1 MSSIW
6 HITNQDENTTD
17 VPEKENFV
25 VLIGHWTSCLWY
37 GGEEPEPIF
46 WENVKK
52 WCYLDDL
59 LALETEL
66 AKCKKQVKKLR
77 EQNRILRESVG
88 EYFNKWIDA
97 NIQAIKDKD
106 QIRVLT
112 EQEQA
117 RHQLIIDQLKGLK

>member
-1 MSSIW
+1 MRIKGGITMSKDIW

-17 VPEKENFV
+17 VPEEENFV

-59 LALETEL
+59 LALESEL
-66 AKCKKQVKKLR
+66 DRTRKALNVAVDELTKIKVAA
-77 EQNRILRESVG
+77 ESVG
-88 EYFNKWIDA
+88 IGFFMTA
-97 NIQAIKDKD
+97 AISALAKINTALEQKDVK
-106 QIRVLT
+106 
-112 EQEQA
+112 
-117 RHQLIIDQLKGLK
+117 

>member
-1 MSSIW
+1 MSKIW
-6 HITNQDENTTD
+6 HKPGPHEAIDDKTKVSKDGKWVRWTMYGWNIPGKDAHD
-17 VPEKENFV
+17 
-25 VLIGHWTSCLWY
+25 IGCEWA
-37 GGEEPEPIF
+37 
-46 WENVKK
+46 
-52 WCYLDDL
+52 YLDDL

-66 AKCKKQVKKLR
+66 AKYKKQVKKLR
-77 EQNRILRESVG
+77 EQNRTLTESLG
-88 EYFNKWIDA
+88 EYFNRWMDA

>member
-1 MSSIW
+1 MSKDIW

-17 VPEKENFV
+17 VPEEEGFV

-37 GGEEPEPIF
+37 GGETPEPIF

-66 AKCKKQVKKLR
+66 DRTRKALDVALDWLGQVATLEKCDDDLCREFTKRKLAEIKTAL
-77 EQNRILRESVG
+77 EQKE
-88 EYFNKWIDA
+88 
-97 NIQAIKDKD
+97 
-106 QIRVLT
+106 
-112 EQEQA
+112 
-117 RHQLIIDQLKGLK
+117 